1 MSYSIISSCLIT
13 KNIIIR
19 VVLTGFNLVYLYIK
33 GRLGFRIINI
43 SDWVYRGALQIC
55 CESSNRS
62 CLSIN
67 SRYEKRF
74 SSFVKEIINSL
85 ETGWFLE
92 FKLVGL
98 AAKVIIFKQRKVVL
112 ELGHTHWDILN
123 IPSGIKIWVKKR
135 RIVVR
140 ALTRKLLSDFVRNLT
155 LIKGPTPY
163 KLRGIVLASKVYKLK
178 PGKKK

>member
-1 MSYSIISSCLIT
+1 MSHSVISSCSMT

-19 VVLTGFNLVYLYIK
+19 VVLTGLNEVYLYIK
-33 GRLGFRIINI
+33 GRLGFRLINI
-43 SDWVYRGALQIC
+43 SDWVCRGALRVC
-55 CESSNRS
+55 YDYLNNS
-62 CLSIN
+62 CLYIN
-67 SRYEKRF
+67 SVYEKRF
-74 SSFVKEIINSL
+74 SSFVKEIISSL

-140 ALTRKLLSDFVRNLT
+140 ALTKKLLSDFIRNLM

-163 KLRGIVLASKVYKLK
+163 KLRGIVLASKYYKLK